1 MTELLIQS
9 MRRTLTT
16 LSSGM
21 GTLTNSVGTV
31 VQGVGTLS
39 AAVSTTVLNLTTEDE
54 DLAEFEEPHF
64 AENLVLDKELSAE
77 KRSRKR
83 HRDKELSVDS
93 GVATDPLQDTQL
105 GSEPEDREGTSP
117 QLHGSSSNS
126 SSISMS
132 SVDEEFLQGLNF
144 VNHHVDQGGANLS
157 ALKREDEFLNG
168 LNFHEPHLMH
178 VEMDPESSSSAG
190 GKDEITHVTDD
201 DDILSSSEQQVSAD
215 DDLMMSS
222 ESDDDEFSL
231 GTVDITATEVFLARK
246 RNTST
251 ESRVQT
257 RSLNH
262 SGNLSDLR
270 RSTNDLSLTPRPL
283 SATPRSKSTLTLS
296 PLNTSEESTYR
307 RPSSLD
313 TVRSRSEVV
322 LNTILEREDR
332 EIDLER
338 SVRYNNFVEMSH
350 HDPTTI
356 ESFESL
362 SGEEL
367 NGSDY
372 QGSGS
377 DFDADED
384 LIEKK
389 DPFRESFIGGFAG
402 GFSQQRE
409 EYQFFPT
416 SCVKRKTLQNFNV
429 GPGPTTDMEATE
441 NSVIETISE
450 ISSKSQKSCTI
461 ARKSQVK
468 LKPLPKI
475 NAHNKPNYCGSTAN
489 PKVSK
494 ISSNGN
500 SLSKSPPINLPD
512 SQPQTFES
520 PPNSKRKNVLKPP
533 SQTNSVQKET
543 LTKFKDSPRSMTQRS
558 NSCTN
563 LNSRTEEILT
573 RSGTLDGFNSLD
585 KTRSYAD
592 ITYTPGNFTTE
603 SSPTVD
609 VAEKSVTVQNSSLIA
624 SHVEQPSNS
633 NSSVEESY
641 RGRSGT
647 ETSSSTFYSF
657 STESPEPPKVILN
670 GKTSKSFMT
679 SMRNSFKKLASFLS
693 LSKNKDATLKHPV
706 PPPQHTKPD
715 QGPVVGK
722 NRQYVRPTSP
732 SLAKEFSQ
740 RSKSCANL
748 QSCNLVRL
756 EPGAKYKKINEE
768 CFVEADLDEPP
779 KATSQANKS
788 SRKKVMPPSSLMSHI
803 NNHYTKPEPNRF
815 SSTNE
820 MGFGNLS
827 RSKAPRQSTPAICQS
842 SPGTLL
848 PSPPSQRKPL
858 WRETKASRLRLN
870 RVKVPS
876 GSMSA
881 LNL

>member
-1 MTELLIQS
+1 MLKRIY
-9 MRRTLTT
+9 TL
-16 LSSGM
+16 
-21 GTLTNSVGTV
+21 
-31 VQGVGTLS
+31 
-39 AAVSTTVLNLTTEDE
+39 VLNLK
-54 DLAEFEEPHF
+54 
-64 AENLVLDKELSAE
+64 N
-77 KRSRKR
+77 
-83 HRDKELSVDS
+83 
-93 GVATDPLQDTQL
+93 ATWYA
-105 GSEPEDREGTSP
+105 P
-117 QLHGSSSNS
+117 Q
-126 SSISMS
+126 
-132 SVDEEFLQGLNF
+132 
-144 VNHHVDQGGANLS
+144 
-157 ALKREDEFLNG
+157 
-168 LNFHEPHLMH
+168 
-178 VEMDPESSSSAG
+178 
-190 GKDEITHVTDD
+190 
-201 DDILSSSEQQVSAD
+201 
-215 DDLMMSS
+215 
-222 ESDDDEFSL
+222 
-231 GTVDITATEVFLARK
+231 VFLARK
-246 RNTST
+246 RNTSA

-270 RSTNDLSLTPRPL
+270 RSSNDLSLTPRPI
-283 SATPRSKSTLTLS
+283 SVTPRSKSTLTLS
-296 PLNTSEESTYR
+296 PLNTSDESTYR
-307 RPSSLD
+307 RPSSLE
-313 TVRSRSEVV
+313 TVRSRSEAV

-332 EIDLER
+332 EIER

-377 DFDADED
+377 EFDADED

-389 DPFRESFIGGFAG
+389 DPFRESFIGGFTG
-402 GFSQQRE
+402 VFSQKQE
-409 EYQFFPT
+409 EPQFSPI

-429 GPGPTTDMEATE
+429 GPGPTADMEATE

-450 ISSKSQKSCTI
+450 ISSKSQKSCVI

-475 NAHNKPNYCGSTAN
+475 NARNKQNNDGSGGAAYQQA
-489 PKVSK
+489 PKLSD
-494 ISSNGN
+494 NLN
-500 SLSKSPPINLPD
+500 TPSKSPYTKLPD
-512 SQPQTFES
+512 SKPQTFES

-533 SQTNSVQKET
+533 SQTNSLQKES
-543 LTKFKDSPRSMTQRS
+543 LTRFKESPRSLTQRS

-603 SSPTVD
+603 SSPTAD
-609 VAEKSVTVQNSSLIA
+609 LAEKSVTVQNSSLMA
-624 SHVEQPSNS
+624 SHVVHPSDS
-633 NSSVEESY
+633 NSSVDGSY

-693 LSKNKDATLKHPV
+693 LSKNKEATLKHPV
-706 PPPQHTKPD
+706 PPPLHTKPD
-715 QGPVVGK
+715 QGTVVGK
-722 NRQYVRPTSP
+722 NRQCVRPTSP
-732 SLAKEFSQ
+732 SLAREFSQ

-748 QSCNLVRL
+748 QSSNLVRL
-756 EPGAKYKKINEE
+756 EPGAKYKKVDEE
-768 CFVEADLDEPP
+768 FLVGADVDE
-779 KATSQANKS
+779 TVKS
-788 SRKKVMPPSSLMSHI
+788 KQPRTNGTSRKKLGIPTSLMSHI
-803 NNHYTKPEPNRF
+803 NDHYTKPEPNRF

-820 MGFGNLS
+820 LGFGNLS

-842 SPGTLL
+842 TPGTLL

-876 GSMSA
+876 MST